1 MYSKVVTKHYCIY
14 VRFKTKQGDDDCSDF
29 IDYSKSE
36 FENYFFSS
44 DRKFRS
50 CYYFLG
56 LYRLFGTTEHQT

>member
-36 FENYFFSS
+36 FENFFLVLTENL
-44 DRKFRS
+44 D
-50 CYYFLG
+50 LA
-56 LYRLFGTTEHQT
+56 LLFPRAL

>member
-36 FENYFFSS
+36 FENVFLVLAENL
-44 DRKFRS
+44 DL
-50 CYYFLG
+50 YYFLG